1 MIPSQSKWF
10 VGYLWFRKC
19 TTYSI
24 MLRHCWGAL
33 FISICIRN
41 KPNYENKYTVL
52 DKVEKVRLWLFLDDS
67 FFFLWWLPTSE
78 KHFDGAVYQLH
89 FQKNFCL
96 LSADIVV
103 ESSSNCITILQ
114 LARLL
119 EEQKQHWH
127 QWHIFWTFLCDVTTH
142 NLYSITTNFYVTQIN
157 TTGFDRKY
165 HIDWF
170 SHVTSRQLDT
180 HHAMIEFESV
190 LRTSTPFVK
199 LPGFQQSILTK
210 DFTWR
215 MICVIQLSSSPVTT
229 SCGGYS
235 CNQILPKSS
244 NL

>member
-1 MIPSQSKWF
+1 MIVFSCD
-10 VGYLWFRKC
+10 GYRQVK
-19 TTYSI
+19 SI
-24 MLRHCWGAL
+24 L
-33 FISICIRN
+33 
-41 KPNYENKYTVL
+41 TVL
-52 DKVEKVRLWLFLDDS
+52 S
-67 FFFLWWLPTSE
+67 ISYTS
-78 KHFDGAVYQLH
+78 K
-89 FQKNFCL
+89 KNFCL

-103 ESSSNCITILQ
+103 ESSSNYINILQ

-199 LPGFQQSILTK
+199 LPGFQVPT
-210 DFTWR
+210 
-215 MICVIQLSSSPVTT
+215 V
-229 SCGGYS
+229 YS
-235 CNQILPKSS
+235 YEGFHLKNDLRHPIVLVPG
-244 NL
+244 NYVLRRIFL